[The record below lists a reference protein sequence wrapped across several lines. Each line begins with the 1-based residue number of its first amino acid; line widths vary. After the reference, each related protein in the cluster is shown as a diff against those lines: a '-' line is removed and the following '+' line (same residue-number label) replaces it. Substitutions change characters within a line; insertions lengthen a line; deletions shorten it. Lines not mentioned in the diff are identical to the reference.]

1 MALYHFH
8 NSMTSQRDLIVL
20 VIYSSVNIMIHAS
33 IFAMDFQLAATRS
46 LCWMKLL
53 LPIHS
58 VVLFIL
64 RLDPERVK
72 VVNHEELAEMVLQRS
87 AFLDI

>member
-1 MALYHFH
+1 
-8 NSMTSQRDLIVL
+8 
-20 VIYSSVNIMIHAS
+20 MIHAS
-33 IFAMDFQLAATRS
+33 IFAMAFQLAATRS
-46 LCWMKLL
+46 LWMKLL

-64 RLDPERVK
+64 MLDPEHVK
-72 VVNHEELAEMVLQRS
+72 VVNHEEHDEMALQRS